1 MKRSSGRI
9 LPAAALALA
18 AAVWPGSLAFATPAR
33 AAALPAAQAEAG
45 SMLPLLAA
53 MAIGIAVSV
62 IAVLAFLQMTSR
74 GKSTKDEESRHPDI
88 ASFAPQPGQRS
99 ADGQR
104 DGSEEADGAGEADEA
119 DNADEADK
127 ADDAMGYTV
136 PLRSI
141 DRAPDRPDQR
151 RAEPAVAGEPRLI
164 GVAGE
169 FVGASYRLADRPLA
183 IGRDSHQCEL
193 VYPDGHAEISRKHCT
208 VSYDAERRVFSL
220 VDHGS
225 SNGTYL
231 RDGTR
236 LASGDRRE
244 LRSGDRFALS
254 GEEQWFE
261 VDD

>member
-1 MKRSSGRI
+1 MKRSTGRI
-9 LPAAALALA
+9 LRAAALALA
-18 AAVWPGSLAFATPAR
+18 AAAWPGSSTFAAPR
-33 AAALPAAQAEAG
+33 QAAALPAAEVEAG
-45 SMLPLLAA
+45 GMLPLLAA

-74 GKSTKDEESRHPDI
+74 GKSTKDDESRHPDI
-88 ASFAPQPGQRS
+88 ASFPSNPGQRRS
-99 ADGQR
+99 GDEPDG
-104 DGSEEADGAGEADEA
+104 GEATEEADEPDEP
-119 DNADEADK
+119 DE
-127 ADDAMGYTV
+127 AMGYTV

-141 DRAPDRPDQR
+141 DRAQDRPDRR

-183 IGRDSHQCEL
+183 IGRDGHQCEL

-236 LASGDRRE
+236 LASGDRFE